1 MLLLLLLLRS
11 TSFCTETPR
20 DWSCSNA
27 SADSN
32 TLFKVSVG
40 STEVGVELGVVVV
53 ATVVVPLE
61 EVTSAA
67 VVVSVASTSN
77 GGPNRSAACSR
88 YALPYVRMGNSFE

>member
-1 MLLLLLLLRS
+1 MLLLLLLRS
-11 TSFCTETPR
+11 TSFSTETPR

-40 STEVGVELGVVVV
+40 STEVGVELGVVKV

-61 EVTSAA
+61 EVTSA
-67 VVVSVASTSN
+67 VVSVASTSN
-77 GGPNRSAACSR
+77 GGPNLSAACSR
-88 YALPYVRMGNSFE
+88 YALPYVRMGNSLE